1 MKRRWR
7 RERSREWG
15 EFGDAERL
23 HGRRC
28 NSHMNPQITHKLTN
42 GSEGSADL
50 KRAKLCTHVDKTL
63 QCTPGGVRQ
72 GRAPQP
78 YLGYRHSLLPSR
90 IPACTFRLTRPGC
103 TMIQHYS
110 KSVTVVRGQ
119 QWDNQKIL
127 VLEIFWAATLLMPH
141 ETESNN

>member
-50 KRAKLCTHVDKTL
+50 KRAKLCTHVGKTL
-63 QCTPGGVRQ
+63 QCTPGEVRQ

-90 IPACTFRLTRPGC
+90 IPACTF
-103 TMIQHYS
+103 IQANPPWVHHDIALLKVSDCRERTAMGQS
-110 KSVTVVRGQ
+110 KNPCPR
-119 QWDNQKIL
+119 NIL
-127 VLEIFWAATLLMPH
+127 GHHTANA
-141 ETESNN
+141 S